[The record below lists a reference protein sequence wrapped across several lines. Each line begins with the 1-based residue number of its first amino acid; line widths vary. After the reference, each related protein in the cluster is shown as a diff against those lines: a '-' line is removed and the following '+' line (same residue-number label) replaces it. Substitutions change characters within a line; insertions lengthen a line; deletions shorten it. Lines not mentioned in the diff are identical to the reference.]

1 MGTGSGLFRR
11 VQRKSGTAF
20 TIVPGFGGFVVHSLS
35 SAPNGDIWVGSE
47 GRGLARIEPQTLTA
61 TWFGEAQGL
70 AGKDIYNLRFD
81 RENRLWVAT
90 EAGLFMASAPY
101 RRFSRIA
108 ELPATRMWAVVQGK
122 DGAVWAGGDGG
133 LFAFAAGHWK
143 TYTTADGLSNKEILS
158 LGRRTGRRHLGR
170 LSTSEAALTAS
181 IPGLAVW

>member
-1 MGTGSGLFRR
+1 M
-11 VQRKSGTAF
+11 
-20 TIVPGFGGFVVHSLS
+20 
-35 SAPNGDIWVGSE
+35 
-47 GRGLARIEPQTLTA
+47 ARIEPRTLTA

-108 ELPATRMWAVVQGK
+108 ELPATRMWAVVQGT
-122 DGAVWAGGDGG
+122 DGTVWAGGDGG

-143 TYTTADGLSNKEILS
+143 TFTPADGLSNKEILS
-158 LGRRTGRRHLGR
+158 L
-170 LSTSEAALTAS
+170 AAGPDGVIWVGYDFGGGIDRVHPRA
-181 IPGLAVW
+181 GGVVD